1 MFEQGR
7 IPFVERYL
15 ALRLVE
21 IGPMILEKKILECRS
36 IFTRFHL
43 PFGSVRF
50 FFRTKFI
57 PFLLLPKDALRQG
70 EIGGS
75 RGEDFQKPPMYIRFR
90 YHMFL
95 PLETHLQ
102 IKIRFT
108 QECLCLIWLTLA
120 WML

>member
-43 PFGSVRF
+43 PFGRVRF

-57 PFLLLPKDALRQG
+57 PFLLLPVDALPQG

-75 RGEDFQKPPMYIRFR
+75 RGEDFQKPPMYIRFS
-90 YHMFL
+90 L
-95 PLETHLQ
+95 PHVSSLGNS
-102 IKIRFT
+102 FT
-108 QECLCLIWLTLA
+108 N
-120 WML
+120 